1 MMKSYIKLNNAAFLI
16 AGIMCI
22 SLLHS
27 CTKKYTEINAD
38 PSKITEITSGELPF
52 LFTKA
57 LHGVYSSY
65 QTDQNL
71 FADLYAQYYANT
83 SVNFATDRLAVQP
96 AWSDAVYTA
105 AYSGVMPQLQIIMQ
119 NVEPSSPEYALCNI
133 WWVFTF
139 HRVTDYF
146 GPIPYSEAGNGQKNV
161 AYDAMDKIY
170 TDFFKRLDEA
180 VNVLKQNPAS
190 KPFGTAD
197 LIYAAD
203 VSKWIKF
210 ANTLRLRL
218 ALRISAV
225 DPARAKTEAEAAVAG
240 GVFTTS
246 PADDAL
252 MKRGNATS
260 AAINPLSSM
269 SEYNEF
275 RMSATME
282 SIMKGY
288 QDPRMSVY
296 WLPARSTNEYNGFRN
311 GLNSAQLGNALNS
324 NAANSHVGARWT
336 SPASGGI
343 TTFESTPLNV
353 MSAAEAYFLRA
364 EGALLGWNMGGNAKS
379 FYEQGIRNSM
389 LQWGVSN
396 NTAIDAYINSSQV
409 PVAPQDFLN
418 SPAITDVS
426 VAFHTSNQNIQLE
439 QIAIQKWLAI
449 FPDGKEAWADIRRHR
464 RFKLYQV
471 VNSDNPNIANT
482 ATQLVR
488 RIPYPDKEYQVNLPE
503 ITKAVQLL
511 GGPDTH
517 LTRLW
522 WDKN

>member
-1 MMKSYIKLNNAAFLI
+1 MKTFIRMRYTAFWITGVL
-16 AGIMCI
+16 ALSMI
-22 SLLHS
+22 SS

-38 PSKITEITSGELPF
+38 PSKITVITSGELPF
-52 LFTKA
+52 LFTRA
-57 LHGVYSSY
+57 LHGTYSSY

-83 SVNFATDRLAVQP
+83 SVNFATDRLAVQN
-96 AWSDAVYTA
+96 AWSDAVYTV
-105 AYSGVMPQLQIIMQ
+105 AYSAVMPQLQIIMQ
-119 NVEPSSPEYALCNI
+119 NVEPSTPEYALCNI

-139 HRVTDYF
+139 HRITDYF
-146 GPIPYSEAGNGQKNV
+146 GPIPYFQAGTGSKTV
-161 AYDAMDKIY
+161 AYDPMDKIY
-170 TDFFKRLDEA
+170 VDFFKRLNEA
-180 VNVLKQNPAS
+180 VTALKEHSSA

-197 LIYAAD
+197 LIYGGD

-240 GVFTTS
+240 GVFVTS

-252 MKRGNATS
+252 MKRGNATG

-282 SIMKGY
+282 SIMNGY

-296 WLPARSTNEYNGFRN
+296 WLPARANNEYHGFRN
-311 GLNSAQLGNALNS
+311 GYNTAQLGNPLNS
-324 NAANSHVGARWT
+324 NAGNSHVGARWT
-336 SPASGGI
+336 SPGSGGL
-343 TTFESTPLNV
+343 TSFESTPLNV
-353 MSAAEAYFLRA
+353 MSTAEADFLRA

-379 FYEQGIRNSM
+379 FYEKGVRNSM
-389 LQWGVSN
+389 LQWGVTN

-418 SPAITDVS
+418 SAPITNVPI
-426 VAFHTSNQNIQLE
+426 AFHASSVNIQLE

-449 FPDGKEAWADIRRHR
+449 FPDGKEAWADIRRHK

-471 VNSDNPNIANT
+471 VNSDNPNITNT
-482 ATQLVR
+482 ATQSVR
-488 RIPYPDKEYQVNLPE
+488 RIPYPDKEYQVNRTE
-503 ITKAVQLL
+503 ITKAVELL

-517 LTRLW
+517 VTRLW